1 MFLEKIT
8 NHLYG
13 FIGFVWNLFLQGL
26 LTILPITLTLA
37 VFNVSFRLLKSW
49 LEPIQKVCPANFA
62 CIPHSEIFL
71 TIIIIFLIGTII
83 RLFMLRSLVHAFES
97 LLLKVPIIRTVYRGI
112 QQLVRAFNPQ
122 DQITFK
128 EVVYLEFPIEGIYSI
143 GFLTSRL
150 PVELA
155 PNDTQ
160 PYVSVFIPTTPMP
173 TSGFFVIV
181 PKNKI
186 QKTDLTHQEA
196 IALIISGGIIKPERF
211 CKDDDYC

>member
-1 MFLEKIT
+1 MFLEKVS

-13 FIGFVWNLFLQGL
+13 FIGFVWTLFLQGL

-49 LEPIQKVCPANFA
+49 LEPIQKVCPSNLA

-128 EVVYLEFPIEGIYSI
+128 EVVYLEFPLEGIYSI
-143 GFLTSRL
+143 GFLTSKL
-150 PVELA
+150 PTELA

-160 PYVSVFIPTTPMP
+160 QYVSVFIPTTPMP
-173 TSGFFVIV
+173 TSGFFVVV
-181 PKNKI
+181 PKTKLY
-186 QKTDLTHQEA
+186 KTDLTHQEA

-211 CKDDDYC
+211 CKEDDYC